1 MKIVESTVNP
11 KEHKLTENLSRCL
24 KKIPAQVLLSGDH
37 RTPVF
42 IQNPPDEGLVPG
54 VPGVG
59 AGTRV
64 WGPEV
69 AVWSSTMALS
79 CLKGPEE
86 VCKSTDFRPSGGGP
100 EGCHFCRERETEGL
114 NSCLGSAANLERAL
128 KSILYPSGS
137 PFSLF

>member
-11 KEHKLTENLSRCL
+11 KEHKLTENLSHCL

-100 EGCHFCRERETEGL
+100 EGCHFCRERQRNRRTEFL
-114 NSCLGSAANLERAL
+114 PWVCSKLGTCSQVNPLPFWV
-128 KSILYPSGS
+128 SI
-137 PFSLF
+137 